1 MDKNISPNKRIVS
14 LDIIRGFA
22 LLGILFINIPAYQVI
37 LEGAVIPSYSEVD
50 KIIKNFISI
59 FIEKKFFSIFSFLF
73 GVGFYI
79 FTSRAES
86 RSDKPRWRFSRRL
99 LSLLLIGI
107 IHYLFFW
114 GSILP
119 IYAITGFLLL
129 PFYNATYSTICRW
142 LVGISATYL
151 TALLVN
157 LGVSSKNPIL
167 AVTSFVTGDLTLI
180 SIMFLAGFFVA
191 KADWIGRIKDFQ
203 NQIRRIQL
211 TTLPL
216 FIGSS
221 IWIWTAAQAD
231 SKQLPLIISI
241 STIPTVAFYLST
253 MFLLLENKT
262 VSTIFM
268 PVSYVGRMALTNYVA
283 QSFIG
288 LAIMS
293 FMNIEYPLPTQVVLI
308 AILIFLIQTLY
319 TVVWFKF
326 FKMGPLEK
334 VWRFMTYGRLKY

>member
-1 MDKNISPNKRIVS
+1 MDKTISPNKRIVS

-22 LLGILFINIPAYQVI
+22 LLGILFINIPAYQII

-79 FTSRAES
+79 FTSRAQS
-86 RSDKPRWRFSRRL
+86 RNDKPRWRFSRRL

-107 IHYLFFW
+107 IHYFFFW

-119 IYAITGFLLL
+119 IYAVIGFLLL
-129 PFYNATYSTICRW
+129 PFYNLNHSTICRW
-142 LVGISATYL
+142 LVGISIIYI

-157 LGVSSKNPIL
+157 LGLSSKNPIL
-167 AVTSFVTGDLTLI
+167 AVMSFVTGDSTLI
-180 SIMFLAGFFVA
+180 FIMFLAGFFVA
-191 KADWIGRIKDFQ
+191 KADWIGRIKDFKDQ
-203 NQIRRIQL
+203 LIRIQL

-231 SKQLPLIISI
+231 NKQLPLIISI
-241 STIPTVAFYLST
+241 STIPTVTFYLST

-262 VSTIFM
+262 VSNVFM
-268 PVSYVGRMALTNYVA
+268 PVAYVGRMALTNYVA

-293 FMNIEYPLPTQVVLI
+293 FMNIEYPLPTQVLLI
-308 AILIFLIQTLY
+308 AVIVFVIQILY
-319 TVVWFKF
+319 TTIWFKF

-334 VWRFMTYGRLKY
+334 IWRFMTYGRVKY